1 MVMVNKRNAG
11 RVLFA
16 LSLIVCN
23 LSTAAD
29 SPDKARRSQRGEQG
43 DTWASIAKLPDWSGA
58 WSVDSESLRKA
69 VQATLA
75 MPPNPNLA
83 PLNGK
88 WEAYRMARIQ
98 KGAAAGARTASNGE
112 RCLPNGMPSLMQ
124 GHQAFEFFFAPGRV
138 NIVWENGEVR
148 RIYTDG
154 RMHPDDPDLSWEGHS
169 IGHWEAGTL
178 VVDTVGIKATAE
190 VITDIPN
197 ASSNVHVV
205 ERIHFNNADK
215 KLEDDVTVTNPD
227 QFVKPYVFIR
237 TAERVPEMIEYVCEN
252 NRVSSG
258 TGGIDLTPPKTN

>member
-1 MVMVNKRNAG
+1 MVMASKRNAAG
-11 RVLFA
+11 LFIA
-16 LSLIVCN
+16 LSLTVCAT
-23 LSTAAD
+23 SMAGDPTD
-29 SPDKARRSQRGEQG
+29 GTRRGQHGEQG

-58 WSVDSESLRKA
+58 WNVDSESLRKA
-69 VQATLA
+69 VQTTLA
-75 MPPNPNLA
+75 MPPNPNVP

-169 IGHWEAGTL
+169 IGHWEDGTL

-205 ERIHFNNADK
+205 ERIHFNADK
-215 KLEDDVTVTNPD
+215 KLQDDVTVTNPD
-227 QFVKPYVFIR
+227 QFVKPYVFTR

-258 TGGIDLTPPKTN
+258 TGSIDLTPPKTN